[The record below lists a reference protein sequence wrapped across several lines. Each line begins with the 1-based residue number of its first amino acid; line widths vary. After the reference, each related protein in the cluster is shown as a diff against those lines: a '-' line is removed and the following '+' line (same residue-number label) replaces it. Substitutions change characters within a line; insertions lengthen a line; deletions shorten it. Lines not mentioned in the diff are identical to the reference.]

1 MRNRANGLLVLAIL
15 AVSVFCL
22 FAVWPS
28 APSRYLPGDFW
39 PEGRGISIGDYER
52 RTMRLG
58 LDLQGGAH
66 LVLQAEP
73 PADYAGDLEESLTV
87 AKEVIERRVDAFGVV
102 EPEIQIASGNRLDVQ
117 VPGMSLPDAERLIGR
132 TASLSYRVFNGD
144 GELVPAT
151 GVIDGVE
158 IAMSGQHLK
167 NNTFPE
173 RRGTTFAVNF
183 ETTGVGSELMRQITT
198 KALQHPAGS
207 AQNQLLVYLDT
218 ELISNASVRGVI
230 EDQGTITGLAS
241 FTEASELSRQ
251 LNAGALPVPLRT
263 IQANEVSA
271 SLGDDSVKASVNA
284 AEIGLLAVLAFMIL
298 YYRLPG
304 VLAALALIVYTLI
317 TLTVFK
323 LWPVTLTLSGIAAFI
338 LSVGMAVDANI
349 LIFERMKEELRRSRP
364 LATAI
369 ETGFRRAWPSIRDSN
384 IATFITCAILFW
396 FGDQFGASFVRGFA
410 ITLAIG
416 VAVSMF
422 SAIVVTRTFLRTLAG
437 SRISRSR
444 WLFNAEGLAS
454 RGDEDGE
461 GAPAGPVRST
471 FIAFA
476 QRRWVTLGLSLA
488 LFLAAVIT
496 LAAPPSLRAGIE
508 FTGGSTFTLQFEQEE
523 GAEEE
528 ETSSEAD
535 GAEGQV
541 IVVGPEGGDADGDE
555 AEAAET
561 ETETPPP
568 EAEPVRVVAPEELR
582 AALARLGHEGARVQ
596 AAGFNTYLVRTVEL
610 EGAPPLTAAAGP
622 VPPGEIDEILAAL
635 EEEFGPVERLDFA
648 TVSGTVSTEIARDA
662 TLAVAAAAAAILLY
676 VAFAF
681 RRQRGAWRYGM
692 CAVIALVHDSVVVL
706 GLFSLLA
713 KVAGT
718 EVDTAFIVAILTVI
732 GFSVHDTIVVFDRV
746 REVTSRDAF
755 VPFAEAVNVSLTE
768 TLVRSINTSFVT
780 VLTIIAMFLIGGVT
794 IQNFLLVLL
803 VGVIAGTYSSIFVAA
818 QVLVAWENGDIGR
831 FFGRFTSRGEE
842 SRATPAEGA

>member
-1 MRNRANGLLVLAIL
+1 MRSPVTVGVFLAIL
-15 AVSVFCL
+15 VGSVFCL
-22 FAVWPS
+22 LVVWPS

-39 PEGRGISIGDYER
+39 PEGNGFSIGNYER
-52 RTMRLG
+52 KTMRLG

-73 PADYAGDLEESLTV
+73 PAGYEGNLIESLEV

-117 VPGMSLPDAERLIGR
+117 VPGISLPDAERLIGR
-132 TASLSYRVFNGD
+132 TASLQYFVYDDESR
-144 GELVPAT
+144 LVPAT

-158 IAMSGQHLK
+158 IQMTGQHLK
-167 NNTFPE
+167 SNTYAQ
-173 RRGTTFAVNF
+173 RIGTTVSVNF
-183 ETTGVGSELMRQITT
+183 ETTGVGSELVRQITT
-198 KALQHPAGS
+198 RALQYQRGDP
-207 AQNQLLVYLDT
+207 QRRILIYLDDNQ
-218 ELISNASVRGVI
+218 ISDAEVQGVI
-230 EDQGTITGLAS
+230 EDQGSITGLRS
-241 FTEASELSRQ
+241 FTEANDLSRQ

-298 YYRLPG
+298 YYRFPG
-304 VLAALALIVYTLI
+304 LLAAGALIVYALI

-323 LWPVTLTLSGIAAFI
+323 MWPVTLTLSGIAAFI

-349 LIFERMKEELRRSRP
+349 LIFERMKEELRRGRP
-364 LATAI
+364 LGTAI

-422 SAIVVTRTFLRTLAG
+422 SAIVVTRTFLRMLVGT
-437 SRISRSR
+437 RIAHSR
-444 WLFNAEGLAS
+444 WLFNAGPVS
-454 RGDEDGE
+454 SGTDGDEGK
-461 GAPAGPVRST
+461 GQAAPSAPRST

-476 QRRWVTLGLSLA
+476 RRRWVTLGLSLVVFVA
-488 LFLAAVIT
+488 AAVT
-496 LAAPPSLRAGIE
+496 LLVPPALRAGIE
-508 FTGGSTFTLQFEQEE
+508 FTGGSTFTLAFGQEE
-523 GAEEE
+523 
-528 ETSSEAD
+528 
-535 GAEGQV
+535 V
-541 IVVGPEGGDADGDE
+541 
-555 AEAAET
+555 AEAAEGEEGT
-561 ETETPPP
+561 AA
-568 EAEPVRVVAPEELR
+568 AEPAVVVEAEELR
-582 AALARLGHEGARVQ
+582 EALSRLGHEEAKVQ
-596 AAGFNTYLVRTVEL
+596 RAGFNTFLVRTVEL
-610 EGAPPLTAAAGP
+610 EGAPPVSAAEGP
-622 VPPGEIDEILAAL
+622 VPPGEIDEIIKAL
-635 EEEFGPVERLDFA
+635 EEEFGPVQRLDFA

-662 TLAVAAAAAAILLY
+662 TLAVVAAALAILIY

-681 RRQRGAWRYGM
+681 RRQRSAWRYGL

-732 GFSVHDTIVVFDRV
+732 GFSVHDTIVVFDRI

-768 TLVRSINTSFVT
+768 TLVRSVNTSFVT

-818 QVLVAWENGDIGR
+818 QVLVAWEHNDIGR
-831 FFGRFTSRGEE
+831 FFRRITSRGEAQA
-842 SRATPAEGA
+842 ATSDG

>member
-1 MRNRANGLLVLAIL
+1 MRSPTTVGVFLAIL
-15 AVSVFCL
+15 VGSVFCL
-22 FAVWPS
+22 LVVWPS

-39 PEGRGISIGDYER
+39 PEGNGFSIGSYER
-52 RTMRLG
+52 KTMRLG

-73 PADYAGDLEESLTV
+73 PDGYEGDLSESLEV

-117 VPGMSLPDAERLIGR
+117 VPGISLPDAERLIGR
-132 TASLSYRVFNGD
+132 TASLQYFVYNDAGQ
-144 GELVPAT
+144 LVPAT

-158 IAMSGQHLK
+158 IQMTGQHLK
-167 NNTFPE
+167 SNTYAQ
-173 RRGTTFAVNF
+173 RIGTSVSVNF
-183 ETTGVGSELMRQITT
+183 ETTGVGSELVRQITT
-198 KALQHPAGS
+198 RALGYNVGDPQRRI
-207 AQNQLLVYLDT
+207 LIYLDN
-218 ELISNASVRGVI
+218 ELISDAVVQGVI
-230 EDQGTITGLAS
+230 EDQGSITGLGS
-241 FTEASELSRQ
+241 FTEANDLSRQ

-271 SLGDDSVKASVNA
+271 SLGEDSVKASVNA

-298 YYRLPG
+298 YYRFPG
-304 VLAALALIVYTLI
+304 VLAAFALIVYALI

-323 LWPVTLTLSGIAAFI
+323 MWPVTLTLSGIAAFI

-349 LIFERMKEELRRSRP
+349 LIFERMKEELRRGRP
-364 LATAI
+364 LGAAI
-369 ETGFRRAWPSIRDSN
+369 ETGFQRAWPSIRDSN

-422 SAIVVTRTFLRTLAG
+422 SAIVVTRTFLRMSVGT
-437 SRISRSR
+437 RIARSR
-444 WLFNAEGLAS
+444 WLFNAEPLSS
-454 RGDEDGE
+454 RTDDDEDE
-461 GAPAGPVRST
+461 AQAAQAAPSTPRST
-471 FIAFA
+471 FIAFSR
-476 QRRWVTLGLSLA
+476 RRWVTLGLSLVVFVA
-488 LFLAAVIT
+488 AAVT
-496 LAAPPSLRAGIE
+496 LLVPPSLRAGIE
-508 FTGGSTFTLQFEQEE
+508 FTGGSTFTLAFGQEE
-523 GAEEE
+523 V
-528 ETSSEAD
+528 
-535 GAEGQV
+535 AEGEE
-541 IVVGPEGGDADGDE
+541 PA
-555 AEAAET
+555 AAE
-561 ETETPPP
+561 PAVVV
-568 EAEPVRVVAPEELR
+568 EAEELR
-582 AALARLGHEGARVQ
+582 EALSRLGHEEAKVQ
-596 AAGFNTYLVRTVEL
+596 GAGFNTFLVRTVEL
-610 EGAPPLTAAAGP
+610 EGAPPVSAAEGP
-622 VPPGEIDEILAAL
+622 VPPGEIDDIIAAL
-635 EEEFGPVERLDFA
+635 EEEFGPVQRLDFA

-662 TLAVAAAAAAILLY
+662 TLAVVAAALAILIY

-681 RRQRGAWRYGM
+681 RRQRAAWRYGL
-692 CAVIALVHDSVVVL
+692 CAVIALVHDSVIVL

-780 VLTIIAMFLIGGVT
+780 VLTIIAMYLIGGVT

-818 QVLVAWENGDIGR
+818 QVLVAWEHHDIGR
-831 FFGRFTSRGEE
+831 FFRRITSRGEAQAAP
-842 SRATPAEGA
+842 SSG

>member
-1 MRNRANGLLVLAIL
+1 MRSPTTSLVFLAIL
-15 AVSVFCL
+15 AGALFCL
-22 FAVWPS
+22 YAVWPS

-39 PEGRGISIGDYER
+39 PEGRGVSIGDYER

-66 LVLQAEP
+66 LVLQAQP
-73 PADYAGDLEESLTV
+73 PANYEGNLAESLEV

-132 TASLSYRVFNGD
+132 TASLEYFVYNDAGQ
-144 GELVPAT
+144 LVPAT

-158 IAMSGQHLK
+158 IQMTGQHLK
-167 NNTFPE
+167 SNTYPE
-173 RRGTTFAVNF
+173 RRGTLFAVNF
-183 ETTGVGSELMRQITT
+183 ETTGVGSELVRQITT
-198 KALQHPAGS
+198 RALQY
-207 AQNQLLVYLDT
+207 NQADPQRRILIYLDD
-218 ELISNASVRGVI
+218 ELISDAVVQGVI
-230 EDQGTITGLAS
+230 EDQGSITGLGS
-241 FTEASELSRQ
+241 FTEATDLSKQ
-251 LNAGALPVPLRT
+251 LNAGALPVPLIT

-298 YYRLPG
+298 YYRFPG
-304 VLAALALIVYTLI
+304 LLAAFALIVYALI

-323 LWPVTLTLSGIAAFI
+323 MWPVTLTLSGIAAFI

-349 LIFERMKEELRRSRP
+349 LIFERMKEELRRGRP
-364 LATAI
+364 LGTAI

-422 SAIVVTRTFLRTLAG
+422 SAIVVTRTFLRLFVGT
-437 SRISRSR
+437 RIARSR
-444 WLFNAEGLAS
+444 WLFNAEGLSANTDAD
-454 RGDEDGE
+454 GDDG
-461 GAPAGPVRST
+461 GGDAAATPRPT

-476 QRRWVTLGLSLA
+476 QRRWITLGLSLA
-488 LFLAAVIT
+488 VFVAAAVT
-496 LAAPPSLRAGIE
+496 LLVPPSLKAGIE
-508 FTGGSTFTLQFEQEE
+508 FTGGSTFTLQFAQEE
-523 GAEEE
+523 PPD
-528 ETSSEAD
+528 AD
-535 GAEGQV
+535 GAET
-541 IVVGPEGGDADGDE
+541 PPDASAGGEAAADGTTDAT
-555 AEAAET
+555 AE
-561 ETETPPP
+561 PPA
-568 EAEPVRVVAPEELR
+568 AEPVRVVEAEELR
-582 AALARLGHEGARVQ
+582 DALAQLGHEEARVQ
-596 AAGFNTYLVRTVEL
+596 GAGFNTFLVRTIEL
-610 EGAPPLTAAAGP
+610 EGAPPLTAAQGP
-622 VPPGEIDEILAAL
+622 APPGEIDEIIAGL
-635 EEEFGPVERLDFA
+635 EEEFGEVQRLDFA

-662 TLAVAAAAAAILLY
+662 TLAVAAAAGAILIY

-681 RRQRGAWRYGM
+681 RRQRAAWRYGL
-692 CAVIALVHDSVVVL
+692 CAVIALVHDSVIVL

-755 VPFAEAVNVSLTE
+755 VPFAEAINVSLTE
-768 TLVRSINTSFVT
+768 TLVRSLNTSFVT

-818 QVLVAWENGDIGR
+818 QVLVAWDNHDVGR
-831 FFGRFTSRGEE
+831 FFRRFTSRGGGEGE
-842 SRATPAEGA
+842 PQEAAATGG

>member
-1 MRNRANGLLVLAIL
+1 MRNPSTSLVFVAIL

-22 FAVWPS
+22 FVVWPS

-39 PEGRGISIGDYER
+39 PEGRGFSVGDYER

-73 PADYAGDLEESLTV
+73 PPGYEGDLTESLEI

-102 EPEIQIASGNRLDVQ
+102 EPQIQIASGNRLDVQ

-132 TASLSYRVFNGD
+132 TASLTYFVFND
-144 GELVPAT
+144 AGELVPAT
-151 GVIDGVE
+151 GIVDGVE
-158 IAMSGQHLK
+158 IAMTGQHLK
-167 NNTFPE
+167 SNTFAE
-173 RRGTTFAVNF
+173 RRGTTFSVNF
-183 ETTGVGSELMRQITT
+183 ETTGVGNELMRQITT
-198 KALQHPAGS
+198 RALQFPQGDP
-207 AQNQLLVYLDT
+207 QRQLLVYLDT
-218 ELISNASVRGVI
+218 EQISNATVQGVI
-230 EDQGTITGLAS
+230 EDVGSITGLRS
-241 FTEASELSRQ
+241 FTEASDLSRQ

-304 VLAALALIVYTLI
+304 VLAAFALIVYALI

-323 LWPVTLTLSGIAAFI
+323 MWPVTLTLSGIAAFI

-349 LIFERMKEELRRSRP
+349 LIFERMKEELRRGRP

-384 IATFITCAILFW
+384 VATFITCAILFW

-422 SAIVVTRTFLRTLAG
+422 SAIVVTRTFLRMFVGTRFA
-437 SRISRSR
+437 RSR
-444 WLFNAEGLAS
+444 WLFNAEGLAA
-454 RGDEDGE
+454 GGEDEDEGE
-461 GAPAGPVRST
+461 AAPAAPRST

-476 QRRWVTLGLSLA
+476 QRRWIPLGLSLIVFIA
-488 LFLAAVIT
+488 AAVT
-496 LAAPPSLRAGIE
+496 LAIPPPLKAGIE
-508 FTGGSTFTLQFEQEE
+508 FTGGSTFTLQFGQETPPVEGEQE
-523 GAEEE
+523 
-528 ETSSEAD
+528 S
-535 GAEGQV
+535 AEG
-541 IVVGPEGGDADGDE
+541 EEE
-555 AEAAET
+555 AEA
-561 ETETPPP
+561 
-568 EAEPVRVVAPEELR
+568 AEPVRVVEAEELR
-582 AALARLGHEGARVQ
+582 EALGRLGHEEAKVQ
-596 AAGFNTYLVRTVEL
+596 GAGFNTYLVRTVEL
-610 EGAPPLTAAAGP
+610 EGAPPVTAAEGP
-622 VPPGEIDEILAAL
+622 VPPGEIDEVLAAL
-635 EEEFGPVERLDFA
+635 EEEFGPVQRLDFA

-662 TLAVAAAAAAILLY
+662 TLAVVAAAVAILIY

-681 RRQRGAWRYGM
+681 RRQRSAWRYGL
-692 CAVIALVHDSVVVL
+692 CAVIALVHDSVIVL

-768 TLVRSINTSFVT
+768 SLVRSINTSFVT
-780 VLTIIAMFLIGGVT
+780 VLTIVAMFLIGGVT

-818 QVLVAWENGDIGR
+818 QILVAWEHHDIGR
-831 FFGRFTSRGEE
+831 FFRRFTSRGEGE
-842 SRATPAEGA
+842 PQEAAATGG

>member
-1 MRNRANGLLVLAIL
+1 MRNPSTSLVFVAIL

-22 FAVWPS
+22 FVVWPS

-39 PEGRGISIGDYER
+39 PEGRGFSVGDYER

-73 PADYAGDLEESLTV
+73 PPGYEGDLTESLEI

-102 EPEIQIASGNRLDVQ
+102 EPQIQIASGNRLDVQ
-117 VPGMSLPDAERLIGR
+117 VPGISLPDAERLIGR
-132 TASLSYRVFNGD
+132 TASLTYFVFND
-144 GELVPAT
+144 AGELVPAT
-151 GVIDGVE
+151 GIVDGVE
-158 IAMSGQHLK
+158 IQMTGQHLK
-167 NNTFPE
+167 SNTFAE
-173 RRGTTFAVNF
+173 RRGTTFSVNF
-183 ETTGVGSELMRQITT
+183 ETTGVGNELMRQITT
-198 KALQHPAGS
+198 RALQFPQGDP
-207 AQNQLLVYLDT
+207 QRQLLVYLDT
-218 ELISNASVRGVI
+218 EQISNATVQGVI
-230 EDQGTITGLAS
+230 EDVGSITGLRS
-241 FTEASELSRQ
+241 FTEASDLSRQ

-304 VLAALALIVYTLI
+304 VLAAFALIVYALI

-323 LWPVTLTLSGIAAFI
+323 MWPVTLTLSGIAAFI

-349 LIFERMKEELRRSRP
+349 LIFERMKEELRRGRP

-384 IATFITCAILFW
+384 VATFITCAILFW

-422 SAIVVTRTFLRTLAG
+422 SAIVVTRTFLRMFVGTRFA
-437 SRISRSR
+437 RSR
-444 WLFNAEGLAS
+444 WLFNAEGLAA
-454 RGDEDGE
+454 GGEDEDEGE
-461 GAPAGPVRST
+461 AAPAAPRST

-476 QRRWVTLGLSLA
+476 QRRWIPLGLSLIVFIA
-488 LFLAAVIT
+488 AAVT
-496 LAAPPSLRAGIE
+496 LAIPPPLKAGIE
-508 FTGGSTFTLQFEQEE
+508 FTGGSTFTLQFGQETPPVEGEQESAE
-523 GAEEE
+523 GAEE
-528 ETSSEAD
+528 
-535 GAEGQV
+535 
-541 IVVGPEGGDADGDE
+541 
-555 AEAAET
+555 AEA
-561 ETETPPP
+561 
-568 EAEPVRVVAPEELR
+568 AEPVRVVEAEELR
-582 AALARLGHEGARVQ
+582 EALGRLGHEEAKVQ
-596 AAGFNTYLVRTVEL
+596 GAGFNTYLVRTVEL
-610 EGAPPLTAAAGP
+610 EGAPPVTAAEGP
-622 VPPGEIDEILAAL
+622 VPPGEIDEVIAAL
-635 EEEFGPVERLDFA
+635 EEEFGPVQRLDFA

-662 TLAVAAAAAAILLY
+662 TLAVVAAAGAILIY

-681 RRQRGAWRYGM
+681 RRQRSAWRYGL
-692 CAVIALVHDSVVVL
+692 CAVIALVHDSVIVL

-768 TLVRSINTSFVT
+768 SLVRSINTSFVT
-780 VLTIIAMFLIGGVT
+780 VLTIVAMFLIGGTT

-818 QVLVAWENGDIGR
+818 QILVAWEHHDIGR
-831 FFGRFTSRGEE
+831 FFRRFTSRGEGE
-842 SRATPAEGA
+842 PQEAAATGG

>member
-1 MRNRANGLLVLAIL
+1 MRSPTTTLVFLGIL

-28 APSRYLPGDFW
+28 APTRYLPGDFW

-52 RTMRLG
+52 KTMRLG

-73 PADYAGDLEESLTV
+73 TAEDEGDLTAKLEV

-132 TASLSYRVFNGD
+132 TATLSYRIFND
-144 GELVPAT
+144 AGELVAAS
-151 GVIDGVE
+151 GIVDGVE
-158 IAMSGQHLK
+158 IAMTGEHLES
-167 NNTFPE
+167 NTYPE

-183 ETTGVGSELMRQITT
+183 ETTGVGNELMRQITT
-198 KALQHPAGS
+198 RALQHPIGDPRRR
-207 AQNQLLVYLDT
+207 LLVYLDT
-218 ELISNASVRGVI
+218 ELISDAVVQGVI
-230 EDQGTITGLAS
+230 EDQGTITGLDS
-241 FTEASELSRQ
+241 FTEANDLSRQ

-304 VLAALALIVYTLI
+304 VLAAFALIVYALI

-323 LWPVTLTLSGIAAFI
+323 MWPVTLTLSGIAAFI

-349 LIFERMKEELRRSRP
+349 LIFERMKEELRRGRP

-384 IATFITCAILFW
+384 VATFITCAILFW

-422 SAIVVTRTFLRTLAG
+422 SAIVVTRTFLRLFVGT
-437 SRISRSR
+437 RIARSR
-444 WLFNAEGLAS
+444 WLFNAEPLSSQPEA
-454 RGDEDGE
+454 DDGE
-461 GAPAGPVRST
+461 EGVTQAPTAAPRPT

-476 QRRWVTLGLSLA
+476 QRRWVTLGLSLIVFIA
-488 LFLAAVIT
+488 AAVT
-496 LAAPPSLRAGIE
+496 LLVPPPLKAGIE
-508 FTGGSTFTLQFEQEE
+508 FTGGSTFTLQFAQEQP
-523 GAEEE
+523 A
-528 ETSSEAD
+528 
-535 GAEGQV
+535 
-541 IVVGPEGGDADGDE
+541 

-561 ETETPPP
+561 DGEGASAGEEAEPPAP
-568 EAEPVRVVAPEELR
+568 EPVRVVEPEELR
-582 AALARLGHEGARVQ
+582 DALARLGHEEARVQ
-596 AAGFNTYLVRTVEL
+596 GAGFNTYLVRTIEL
-610 EGAPPLTAAAGP
+610 QGAPPLEAGEGP
-622 VPPGEIDEILAAL
+622 VPPGEIDDILAAL
-635 EEEFGPVERLDFA
+635 EEEFGPVQRLDFA

-662 TLAVAAAAAAILLY
+662 TLAVVAAAVAILIY

-681 RRQRGAWRYGM
+681 RRQRAAWRYGL
-692 CAVIALVHDSVVVL
+692 CAVIALVHDSVIVL

-746 REVTSRDAF
+746 REVTSRDTL
-755 VPFAEAVNVSLTE
+755 VPFSEAVNVSLTE

-818 QVLVAWENGDIGR
+818 QVLVAWDNHDIGR
-831 FFGRFTSRGEE
+831 FFRRLTSRGAGEPQE
-842 SRATPAEGA
+842 AAATGG

>member
-1 MRNRANGLLVLAIL
+1 MRSSSTALTFLAIL
-15 AVSVFCL
+15 VGSVFCL
-22 FAVWPS
+22 IAVWPS

-39 PEGRGISIGDYER
+39 PSGRGISIGSYER
-52 RTMRLG
+52 ETMRLG

-73 PADYAGDLEESLTV
+73 PPGYEGDLTESLEV
-87 AKEVIERRVDAFGVV
+87 AREVIGRRVDAFGVV

-117 VPGMSLPDAERLIGR
+117 VPGISLPDAERLIGR
-132 TASLSYRVFNGD
+132 TASLQYFVINDEGQ
-144 GELVPAT
+144 LVPAT
-151 GVIDGVE
+151 GIVDGVE
-158 IAMSGQHLK
+158 IQMTGQHLK
-167 NNTFPE
+167 SNTYAQ
-173 RRGTTFAVNF
+173 RQGTSFTVNF
-183 ETTGVGSELMRQITT
+183 ETTGVGSELVRQITT
-198 KALQHPAGS
+198 RALQYQQGDR
-207 AQNQLLVYLDT
+207 QRRILIYLDD
-218 ELISNASVRGVI
+218 ELISDAVVQGVI
-230 EDQGTITGLAS
+230 EDQGSITGLGS
-241 FTEASELSRQ
+241 FTEANDLSRQ

-304 VLAALALIVYTLI
+304 VLAAFALIVYALI

-323 LWPVTLTLSGIAAFI
+323 MWPVTLTLSGIAAFI

-349 LIFERMKEELRRSRP
+349 LIFERMKEELRRGRP

-422 SAIVVTRTFLRTLAG
+422 SAIVVTRTFLRMVVGTRFA
-437 SRISRSR
+437 RSR
-444 WLFNAEGLAS
+444 WLFNAEGPTA
-454 RGDEDGE
+454 RGEDGE
-461 GAPAGPVRST
+461 DEGTALAAPRST
-471 FIAFA
+471 YIAFA
-476 QRRWVTLGLSLA
+476 RRRWITLGLSLVV
-488 LFLAAVIT
+488 FAAAAIT
-496 LAAPPSLRAGIE
+496 LLVPPSLKAGIE
-508 FTGGSTFTLQFEQEE
+508 FTGGSTFTLQFGQEETPAGGAGEQAEE
-523 GAEEE
+523 GAGG
-528 ETSSEAD
+528 
-535 GAEGQV
+535 GAET
-541 IVVGPEGGDADGDE
+541 PEPA
-555 AEAAET
+555 
-561 ETETPPP
+561 
-568 EAEPVRVVAPEELR
+568 RVVEAKELR
-582 AALARLGHEGARVQ
+582 EALSRLGHEEAKVQ
-596 AAGFNTYLVRTVEL
+596 GAGFNTFLVRTVEL
-610 EGAPPLTAAAGP
+610 EGAPPITAAEGP
-622 VPPGEIDEILAAL
+622 VPPGEIDEILTGL
-635 EEEFGPVERLDFA
+635 EEEFGPVQRLDFA

-662 TLAVAAAAAAILLY
+662 TLAVAVAAAAILIY

-681 RRQRGAWRYGM
+681 RRQRSAWRYGL

-768 TLVRSINTSFVT
+768 TLVRSVNTSFVT

-794 IQNFLLVLL
+794 IQNFLLVLI

-818 QVLVAWENGDIGR
+818 QVLVAWEHHDIGR
-831 FFGRFTSRGEE
+831 FFRRITSRGEAQA
-842 SRATPAEGA
+842 ATSTG

>member
-1 MRNRANGLLVLAIL
+1 MRNPTTTFVFLAIL

-28 APSRYLPGDFW
+28 APTRYLPGDFW

-73 PADYAGDLEESLTV
+73 PADFDGDLTESLEV

-132 TASLSYRVFNGD
+132 TATLSYRIFND
-144 GELVPAT
+144 ESQLVAAS
-151 GVIDGVE
+151 GLIDGVE
-158 IAMSGQHLK
+158 IAMTGQHLK
-167 NNTFPE
+167 SNTYPE

-183 ETTGVGSELMRQITT
+183 ETTGVGNELMRQITT
-198 KALQHPAGS
+198 RALQHPIGDPRRR
-207 AQNQLLVYLDT
+207 LLVYLDN
-218 ELISNASVRGVI
+218 ELISDAVVQGVI
-230 EDQGTITGLAS
+230 EDQGTITGLDS
-241 FTEASELSRQ
+241 FTEANDLSRQ

-304 VLAALALIVYTLI
+304 VLAAFALIVYALI

-349 LIFERMKEELRRSRP
+349 LIFERMKEELRRGRP

-422 SAIVVTRTFLRTLAG
+422 SAIVVTRTFLRLFVGT
-437 SRISRSR
+437 RIARSR
-444 WLFNAEGLAS
+444 WLFNAEPLSAPS
-454 RGDEDGE
+454 EAADGE
-461 GAPAGPVRST
+461 DEAAPATPRPT

-476 QRRWVTLGLSLA
+476 QRRWVTLGLSLVVFVA
-488 LFLAAVIT
+488 AAVT
-496 LAAPPSLRAGIE
+496 LLVPPSLNAGIE
-508 FTGGSTFTLQFEQEE
+508 FTGGSTFTLQFAQEE
-523 GAEEE
+523 PAVEVAETDGEE
-528 ETSSEAD
+528 PAGE
-535 GAEGQV
+535 
-541 IVVGPEGGDADGDE
+541 E
-555 AEAAET
+555 AEPAV
-561 ETETPPP
+561 P
-568 EAEPVRVVAPEELR
+568 EPVRVVQPEELR
-582 AALARLGHEGARVQ
+582 EALARLGHEEARVQ
-596 AAGFNTYLVRTVEL
+596 GAGFNTYLVRTVEL
-610 EGAPPLTAAAGP
+610 EGAPPLEAGEGP
-622 VPPGEIDEILAAL
+622 VPPGEIDDILAAL
-635 EEEFGPVERLDFA
+635 EEEFGTVRRLDFA

-662 TLAVAAAAAAILLY
+662 TLAVVAAAAAILIY

-681 RRQRGAWRYGM
+681 RRQRAAWRYGL
-692 CAVIALVHDSVVVL
+692 CAVIALVHDSVIVL

-718 EVDTAFIVAILTVI
+718 EVDAAFIVAILTVI

-746 REVTSRDAF
+746 REVTSRDTL

-818 QVLVAWENGDIGR
+818 QVLVAWEHHDVGR
-831 FFGRFTSRGEE
+831 FFRRVTSRSEGEPQE
-842 SRATPAEGA
+842 AAATGG

>member
-1 MRNRANGLLVLAIL
+1 MRSRTNNILLLAIL
-15 AVSVFCL
+15 AGSVFCL
-22 FAVWPS
+22 FVVWPS

-39 PEGRGISIGDYER
+39 PEGRGFSIGDYER

-73 PADYAGDLEESLTV
+73 PADYEGDLTESLEV

-132 TASLSYRVFNGD
+132 TASLSYRVYNEN

-158 IAMSGQHLK
+158 IAMTGQHLK

-183 ETTGVGSELMRQITT
+183 ETTGVGNELMRQITT
-198 KALQHPAGS
+198 KALQHPAGDP
-207 AQNQLLVYLDT
+207 QNFLLVYLDT
-218 ELISNASVRGVI
+218 DVISEASVRGVI
-230 EDQGTITGLAS
+230 EDQGTITGLDS
-241 FTEASELSRQ
+241 FTEASDLSRQ

-349 LIFERMKEELRRSRP
+349 LIFERMKEELRRGRP

-437 SRISRSR
+437 ARLSRSR
-444 WLFNAEGLAS
+444 WLFNAEEIAS
-454 RGDEDGE
+454 REGEEEE
-461 GAPAGPVRST
+461 GAPAAPARPT

-476 QRRWVTLGLSLA
+476 QRRWAPLGLSLVV
-488 LFLAAVIT
+488 FIAAAIT
-496 LAAPPSLRAGIE
+496 LATPPSLRAGIE

-523 GAEEE
+523 EPAAE
-528 ETSSEAD
+528 SPAEAD
-535 GAEGQV
+535 SAETDV
-541 IVVGPEGGDADGDE
+541 ETEGSASDAAADGEAAAPE
-555 AEAAET
+555 AEAE
-561 ETETPPP
+561 P
-568 EAEPVRVVAPEELR
+568 EPVRVVQSDELR
-582 AALARLGHEGARVQ
+582 EALNALGHEGARVQ
-596 AAGFNTYLVRTVEL
+596 EAGFNTFLVRTVEL

-622 VPPGEIDEILAAL
+622 VPPGEIDAILAAL
-635 EEEFGPVERLDFA
+635 EEEFGPVQRLDFA

-662 TLAVAAAAAAILLY
+662 TLAVAAAAVAILIY

-681 RRQRGAWRYGM
+681 RRQRGAWRYGL

-768 TLVRSINTSFVT
+768 TLVRSLNTSFVT

-818 QVLVAWENGDIGR
+818 QVLVAWENRDIGR
-831 FFGRFTSRGEE
+831 FFGRLTSRGE
-842 SRATPAEGA
+842 SSATPAEGA

>member
-1 MRNRANGLLVLAIL
+1 MRSPANVGIFLAIL
-15 AVSVFCL
+15 AGTLFCL
-22 FAVWPS
+22 YAVWPS

-39 PEGRGISIGDYER
+39 PEGRGISIADYER
-52 RTMRLG
+52 KTMRLG

-73 PADYAGDLEESLTV
+73 PADYEGNLTESLEV

-132 TASLSYRVFNGD
+132 TASLEYRIIND
-144 GELVPAT
+144 NGELVPAT
-151 GVIDGVE
+151 GIIDGVE
-158 IAMSGQHLK
+158 ITMTGQYLK
-167 NNTFPE
+167 SNTFPE
-173 RRGTTFAVNF
+173 RRATLVAVNF
-183 ETTGVGSELMRQITT
+183 ETTGDGAELMRQITT
-198 KALQHPAGS
+198 RALTYPQGAP
-207 AQNQLLVYLDT
+207 QRRLLVYLDN
-218 ELISNASVRGVI
+218 ELISDAVVQGVI
-230 EDQGTITGLAS
+230 EEQGTITGLGS
-241 FTEASELSRQ
+241 FTEATDLSKQ

-304 VLAALALIVYTLI
+304 VLAAFALIVYALI

-349 LIFERMKEELRRSRP
+349 LIFERMKEELRRGRP
-364 LATAI
+364 LANAI

-422 SAIVVTRTFLRTLAG
+422 SAIVVTRTFLRLLVGTRVA
-437 SRISRSR
+437 RSR
-444 WLFNAEGLAS
+444 WLFNAEPPPPRSSA
-454 RGDEDGE
+454 DENAE
-461 GAPAGPVRST
+461 AAPSTPGAT

-476 QRRWVTLGLSLA
+476 QRRWITLGLSLVV
-488 LFLAAVIT
+488 FLAAAIT
-496 LAAPPSLRAGIE
+496 LAVPPSLKAGIE
-508 FTGGSTFTLQFEQEE
+508 FTGGSTFTVQFV
-523 GAEEE
+523 AEEPAV
-528 ETSSEAD
+528 EAVED
-535 GAEGQV
+535 GAEA
-541 IVVGPEGGDADGDE
+541 GGE
-555 AEAAET
+555 EAAAT
-561 ETETPPP
+561 DATAPPP
-568 EAEPVRVVAPEELR
+568 DPEPVRVVEPEELR
-582 AALARLGHEGARVQ
+582 EALSQLGHPEARVQ
-596 AAGFNTYLVRTVEL
+596 GAGFNTFLVRTIEL
-610 EGAPPLTAAAGP
+610 EGAPPLEAGVGP
-622 VPPGEIDEILAAL
+622 VPPGEIDGILAGL
-635 EEEFGPVERLDFA
+635 EEEFGPVQRLDFA

-662 TLAVAAAAAAILLY
+662 TLAVVAAAVAILIY

-681 RRQRGAWRYGM
+681 RRQRAAWRYGL
-692 CAVIALVHDSVVVL
+692 CAVIALVHDSVIVL

-713 KVAGT
+713 KVADI
-718 EVDTAFIVAILTVI
+718 EVDAAFIVAILTVI

-746 REVTSRDAF
+746 REVTSRDAY

-768 TLVRSINTSFVT
+768 TLVRSVNTSFVT

-818 QVLVAWENGDIGR
+818 QVLVAWDNHDIGR
-831 FFGRFTSRGEE
+831 FFRRAVSRDGGEGE
-842 SRATPAEGA
+842 PQEAAATGG

>member
-1 MRNRANGLLVLAIL
+1 MRSPTTGLTFLAIL
-15 AVSVFCL
+15 IGSIFCL
-22 FAVWPS
+22 IAVWPS
-28 APSRYLPGDFW
+28 APTRYLPGDFW
-39 PEGRGISIGDYER
+39 PEGRGISIGGFER
-52 RTMRLG
+52 PTMRLG

-73 PADYAGDLEESLTV
+73 PPDYEGDLTESLEV

-117 VPGMSLPDAERLIGR
+117 VPGMSLPEAERLIGR
-132 TASLSYRVFNGD
+132 TASLAYFVFDDD
-144 GELVPAT
+144 GQLVPAT
-151 GVIDGVE
+151 GIIDGVE
-158 IAMSGQHLK
+158 IAMTGQHLK
-167 NNTFPE
+167 SNTFPE
-173 RRGTTFAVNF
+173 RQGTTFAVVF

-198 KALQHPAGS
+198 RAYGQPPGS

-218 ELISNASVRGVI
+218 ELISQASVRGVI
-230 EDQGTITGLAS
+230 EDEGVITGLDS
-241 FTEASELSRQ
+241 FTEASDLSRQ
-251 LNAGALPVPLRT
+251 LNAGALPVPLRA

-304 VLAALALIVYTLI
+304 VLAAFALIVYALI

-349 LIFERMKEELRRSRP
+349 LIFERMKEELRRGRP

-384 IATFITCAILFW
+384 VATFITCAILFW

-422 SAIVVTRTFLRTLAG
+422 SAIVVTRTFLRMFVGTRMG
-437 SRISRSR
+437 RSR
-444 WLFNAEGLAS
+444 WLFNAEGLPSDA
-454 RGDEDGE
+454 EDGE
-461 GAPAGPVRST
+461 EEGAATATPRST

-476 QRRWVTLGLSLA
+476 QRRWLTLGLSLVV
-488 LFLAAVIT
+488 FIAAVVT
-496 LAAPPSLRAGIE
+496 LAIPPPLKAGIE
-508 FTGGSTFTLQFEQEE
+508 FTGGSTFTLQFGQEQAAAPPEATGGEE
-523 GAEEE
+523 
-528 ETSSEAD
+528 
-535 GAEGQV
+535 
-541 IVVGPEGGDADGDE
+541 DAAAGE
-555 AEAAET
+555 AEA
-561 ETETPPP
+561 PPP
-568 EAEPVRVVAPEELR
+568 APVRVVEPDELR
-582 AALARLGHEGARVQ
+582 DALSRLGHEEARVQ

-635 EEEFGPVERLDFA
+635 DEEFGPVQRLDFA

-662 TLAVAAAAAAILLY
+662 TLAVVAAAVAILIY

-681 RRQRGAWRYGM
+681 RRQRAAWRYGL
-692 CAVIALVHDSVVVL
+692 CAVIALVHDSVIVL

-718 EVDTAFIVAILTVI
+718 EVDAAFIVAILTVI

-746 REVTSRDAF
+746 REVTSRDAL

-803 VGVIAGTYSSIFVAA
+803 VGVIAGMYSSIFVAA
-818 QVLVAWENGDIGR
+818 QILVAWENHDIGR
-831 FFGRFTSRGEE
+831 FFGRLTSRGGSEPQE
-842 SRATPAEGA
+842 AAATGG

>member
-1 MRNRANGLLVLAIL
+1 MRSPTTSLTFLAIL
-15 AVSVFCL
+15 IGSIFCL
-22 FAVWPS
+22 IAVWPS

-73 PADYAGDLEESLTV
+73 PADYEGDLTESLEV

-132 TASLSYRVFNGD
+132 TASLAYFVLDESGQR
-144 GELVPAT
+144 VPAT

-158 IAMSGQHLK
+158 IQMTGQHLK
-167 NNTFPE
+167 SNTFPE
-173 RRGTTFAVNF
+173 RRGTTFAVVF
-183 ETTGVGSELMRQITT
+183 ETTGDGTDLVRQITT
-198 KALQHPAGS
+198 RALQHGQGDPRRRI
-207 AQNQLLVYLDT
+207 LIFLDD
-218 ELISNASVRGVI
+218 ELISDAVVQGII
-230 EDQGTITGLAS
+230 EEQGTITGLDS
-241 FTEASELSRQ
+241 FTEASDLSKQ

-304 VLAALALIVYTLI
+304 VLAAFALIVYALI

-349 LIFERMKEELRRSRP
+349 LIFERMKEELRRGRP
-364 LATAI
+364 LANAI

-422 SAIVVTRTFLRTLAG
+422 SAIVVTRTFLRMFVGTRFA
-437 SRISRSR
+437 RSR
-444 WLFNAEGLAS
+444 WLFNAEALSS
-454 RGDEDGE
+454 REEDGE
-461 GAPAGPVRST
+461 DEGTPAAAPRST

-476 QRRWVTLGLSLA
+476 RRRWITLGLSLIV
-488 LFLAAVIT
+488 FAAAAIT
-496 LAAPPSLRAGIE
+496 LLVPPSLNAGIE
-508 FTGGSTFTLQFEQEE
+508 FTGGSTFTLQFGQEEAPAGGEQEAATE
-523 GAEEE
+523 AEE
-528 ETSSEAD
+528 A
-535 GAEGQV
+535 
-541 IVVGPEGGDADGDE
+541 P
-555 AEAAET
+555 
-561 ETETPPP
+561 ETP
-568 EAEPVRVVAPEELR
+568 EPVRVVEAEELR
-582 AALARLGHEGARVQ
+582 DALSRLGHEEARVQ
-596 AAGFNTYLVRTVEL
+596 GAGFNTFLVRTVEL
-610 EGAPPLTAAAGP
+610 EGAPAITASQGP
-622 VPPGEIDEILAAL
+622 VPPGEIDEIIAGL
-635 EEEFGPVERLDFA
+635 EEEFGPVQRLDFA

-662 TLAVAAAAAAILLY
+662 TLAVVVAAAAILLY

-681 RRQRGAWRYGM
+681 RRQRGAWRYGL

-803 VGVIAGTYSSIFVAA
+803 VGVIFGTYSSIFVAA
-818 QVLVAWENGDIGR
+818 QVLVAWEHHDIGR
-831 FFGRFTSRGEE
+831 FFRRITSRDEGEPQE
-842 SRATPAEGA
+842 AAATGG

>member
-1 MRNRANGLLVLAIL
+1 MRSPTTTFVFLAIL

-28 APSRYLPGDFW
+28 APTRYLPGDFW

-73 PADYAGDLEESLTV
+73 PADFDGDLTESLEV

-132 TASLSYRVFNGD
+132 TATLSYRIFND
-144 GELVPAT
+144 ESQLVAAS
-151 GVIDGVE
+151 GIIDGVE
-158 IAMSGQHLK
+158 IAMTGQHLK
-167 NNTFPE
+167 SNTYPE

-183 ETTGVGSELMRQITT
+183 ETTGVGNELMRQITT
-198 KALQHPAGS
+198 RALQHPIGDPRRR
-207 AQNQLLVYLDT
+207 LLVYLDN
-218 ELISNASVRGVI
+218 ELISDAVVQGVI
-230 EDQGTITGLAS
+230 EDQGTITGLDS
-241 FTEASELSRQ
+241 FTEANDLSRQ

-304 VLAALALIVYTLI
+304 VLAAFALIVYALI

-323 LWPVTLTLSGIAAFI
+323 MWPVTLTLSGIAAFI

-349 LIFERMKEELRRSRP
+349 LIFERMKEELRRGRP

-422 SAIVVTRTFLRTLAG
+422 SAIVVTRTFLRLFVGT
-437 SRISRSR
+437 RIARSR
-444 WLFNAEGLAS
+444 WLFNAEPLSS
-454 RGDEDGE
+454 RPDGEGEGDEDTT
-461 GAPAGPVRST
+461 APAATPRST

-476 QRRWVTLGLSLA
+476 QRRWITLGLSLVVFVA
-488 LFLAAVIT
+488 AAVT
-496 LAAPPSLRAGIE
+496 LLVPPSLNAGIE
-508 FTGGSTFTLQFEQEE
+508 FTGGSTFTLQFAQEE
-523 GAEEE
+523 PAAV
-528 ETSSEAD
+528 AD
-535 GAEGQV
+535 GEGAAEG
-541 IVVGPEGGDADGDE
+541 EE
-555 AEAAET
+555 AE
-561 ETETPPP
+561 PPAP
-568 EAEPVRVVAPEELR
+568 EPVRVVQPEELR
-582 AALARLGHEGARVQ
+582 EALARLGHEEARVQ
-596 AAGFNTYLVRTVEL
+596 GAGFNTYLVRTVEL
-610 EGAPPLTAAAGP
+610 EGAPPLEAGEGP
-622 VPPGEIDEILAAL
+622 VPPGEIDDILAAL
-635 EEEFGPVERLDFA
+635 EEEFGTVRRLDFA

-662 TLAVAAAAAAILLY
+662 TLAVVAAAVAILIY

-681 RRQRGAWRYGM
+681 RRQRAAWRYGL
-692 CAVIALVHDSVVVL
+692 CAVIALVHDSVIVL

-718 EVDTAFIVAILTVI
+718 EVDAAFIVAILTVI

-746 REVTSRDAF
+746 REVTSRDAL

-818 QVLVAWENGDIGR
+818 QVLVAWEQHDIGR
-831 FFGRFTSRGEE
+831 FFRRMTSRGEGE
-842 SRATPAEGA
+842 PQEAAATGG

>member
-1 MRNRANGLLVLAIL
+1 MRSPTTTLVFLAIL

-28 APSRYLPGDFW
+28 APTRYLPGDFW

-52 RTMRLG
+52 KTMRLG

-73 PADYAGDLEESLTV
+73 PADFEGDLTESLEV

-132 TASLSYRVFNGD
+132 TATLSYRIFND
-144 GELVPAT
+144 AGELVAAS
-151 GVIDGVE
+151 GIVDEVE
-158 IAMSGQHLK
+158 IAMTGQHLK
-167 NNTFPE
+167 SNTYPE
-173 RRGTTFAVNF
+173 RRGTTYAVNF
-183 ETTGVGSELMRQITT
+183 ETTGVGNELMRQITT
-198 KALQHPAGS
+198 RALQHPIGDPRRR
-207 AQNQLLVYLDT
+207 LLVYLDN
-218 ELISNASVRGVI
+218 ELISDAVVQGVI
-230 EDQGTITGLAS
+230 EDQGTITGLDS
-241 FTEASELSRQ
+241 FTQANDLSRQ

-304 VLAALALIVYTLI
+304 VLAAFALIVYALI

-323 LWPVTLTLSGIAAFI
+323 MWPVTLTLSGIAAFI

-349 LIFERMKEELRRSRP
+349 LIFERMKEELRRGRP

-384 IATFITCAILFW
+384 VATFITCAILFW

-422 SAIVVTRTFLRTLAG
+422 SAIVVTRTFLRLFVGT
-437 SRISRSR
+437 RIARSR
-444 WLFNAEGLAS
+444 WLFNAEPLS
-454 RGDEDGE
+454 SQ
-461 GAPAGPVRST
+461 PAGDDDEEGVTRAPTAAPRPT

-476 QRRWVTLGLSLA
+476 QRRWVTLGLSLIVFVA
-488 LFLAAVIT
+488 AAVT
-496 LAAPPSLRAGIE
+496 LLVPPPLKAGIE
-508 FTGGSTFTLQFEQEE
+508 FTGGSTFTLQFAQEE
-523 GAEEE
+523 PAAAVAE
-528 ETSSEAD
+528 TD
-535 GAEGQV
+535 GEGEPA
-541 IVVGPEGGDADGDE
+541 GEE
-555 AEAAET
+555 AE
-561 ETETPPP
+561 PPAP
-568 EAEPVRVVAPEELR
+568 EPVRVVEPEELR
-582 AALARLGHEGARVQ
+582 EALARLGHEEARVQ
-596 AAGFNTYLVRTVEL
+596 GAGFNTYLVRTIEL
-610 EGAPPLTAAAGP
+610 QGAPPLEAGEGP
-622 VPPGEIDEILAAL
+622 VPPGEIDDILVAL
-635 EEEFGPVERLDFA
+635 EEEFGPVQRLDFA

-662 TLAVAAAAAAILLY
+662 TLAVVAAAVAILIY

-681 RRQRGAWRYGM
+681 RRQRAAWRYGL
-692 CAVIALVHDSVVVL
+692 CAVIALVHDSVIVL

-746 REVTSRDAF
+746 REVTSRDTL
-755 VPFAEAVNVSLTE
+755 VPFSEAVNVSLTE

-818 QVLVAWENGDIGR
+818 QVLVAWDNHDIGR
-831 FFGRFTSRGEE
+831 FFRRLTSRGAGEPQE
-842 SRATPAEGA
+842 AAATGG

>member
-1 MRNRANGLLVLAIL
+1 MRSPTTTLVFLGIL

-28 APSRYLPGDFW
+28 APTRYLPGDFW

-52 RTMRLG
+52 KTMRLG

-66 LVLQAEP
+66 LVLQAVP
-73 PADYAGDLEESLTV
+73 PPDFEGDLTESLEV

-132 TASLSYRVFNGD
+132 TATLSYRIFND
-144 GELVPAT
+144 ESQLVAAS
-151 GVIDGVE
+151 GIIDGVE
-158 IAMSGQHLK
+158 IAMTGQHLK
-167 NNTFPE
+167 SNTYPE
-173 RRGTTFAVNF
+173 RRGTTYAVNF
-183 ETTGVGSELMRQITT
+183 ETTGVGNELMRQITT
-198 KALQHPAGS
+198 RALQHPIGDPRRR
-207 AQNQLLVYLDT
+207 LLVYLDT
-218 ELISNASVRGVI
+218 ELISDAVVQGVI
-230 EDQGTITGLAS
+230 EDQGTITGLDS
-241 FTEASELSRQ
+241 FTEANDLSRQ

-263 IQANEVSA
+263 IQAHEVSA

-304 VLAALALIVYTLI
+304 VLAAFALIVYALI

-323 LWPVTLTLSGIAAFI
+323 MWPVTLTLSGIAAFI

-349 LIFERMKEELRRSRP
+349 LIFERMKEELRRGRP

-384 IATFITCAILFW
+384 VATFITCAILFW

-422 SAIVVTRTFLRTLAG
+422 SAIVVTRTFLRLFVGT
-437 SRISRSR
+437 RIARSR
-444 WLFNAEGLAS
+444 WLFNAEPLSSQPEAA
-454 RGDEDGE
+454 DGE
-461 GAPAGPVRST
+461 DEAAPTTPRPT

-476 QRRWVTLGLSLA
+476 QRRWVTLGLSLIVFIA
-488 LFLAAVIT
+488 AAVT
-496 LAAPPSLRAGIE
+496 LLVPPPLKAGIE
-508 FTGGSTFTLQFEQEE
+508 FTGGSTFTLQFAQEQ
-523 GAEEE
+523 
-528 ETSSEAD
+528 
-535 GAEGQV
+535 
-541 IVVGPEGGDADGDE
+541 P
-555 AEAAET
+555 AAET
-561 ETETPPP
+561 DGEGASAGEEAEPPAP
-568 EAEPVRVVAPEELR
+568 EPVRVVEPEELR
-582 AALARLGHEGARVQ
+582 EALARLGHEEARVQ
-596 AAGFNTYLVRTVEL
+596 GAGFNTYLVRTIEL
-610 EGAPPLTAAAGP
+610 QGAPPLEAGEGP
-622 VPPGEIDEILAAL
+622 VPPGEIDDILAAL
-635 EEEFGPVERLDFA
+635 EEEFGPVQRLDFA

-662 TLAVAAAAAAILLY
+662 TLAVVAAAVAILIY

-681 RRQRGAWRYGM
+681 RRQRAAWRYGL
-692 CAVIALVHDSVVVL
+692 CAVIALVHDSVIVL

-746 REVTSRDAF
+746 REVTSRDTL
-755 VPFAEAVNVSLTE
+755 VPFSEAVNVSLTE

-818 QVLVAWENGDIGR
+818 QVLVAWDNHDIGR
-831 FFGRFTSRGEE
+831 FFRRLTSHSEGEPQE
-842 SRATPAEGA
+842 AAATGG

>member
-1 MRNRANGLLVLAIL
+1 MRSPANVGVFLGIL
-15 AVSVFCL
+15 AVTLFCL
-22 FAVWPS
+22 YAVWPS

-39 PEGRGISIGDYER
+39 PEGRGISISDYER

-73 PADYAGDLEESLTV
+73 PADFEGNLTESLEV

-132 TASLSYRVFNGD
+132 TASLEYFVYNAD
-144 GELVPAT
+144 GALVPAT
-151 GVIDGVE
+151 GIINGVE
-158 IAMSGQHLK
+158 IAMTGQHLK

-173 RRGTTFAVNF
+173 RRGTLFAVNF
-183 ETTGVGSELMRQITT
+183 ETTGDGAELMRQITT
-198 KALQHPAGS
+198 RALDPEYS
-207 AQNQLLVYLDT
+207 PTDPRRRLLVYLDN
-218 ELISNASVRGVI
+218 EPISDAVVQGVI
-230 EDQGTITGLAS
+230 EEQGTITGLDS
-241 FTEASELSRQ
+241 FTEATDLSKQ

-304 VLAALALIVYTLI
+304 VLAAFALIVYALI

-349 LIFERMKEELRRSRP
+349 LIFERMKEELRRGRP
-364 LATAI
+364 LANAI

-422 SAIVVTRTFLRTLAG
+422 SAIVVTRTFLRLLVGT
-437 SRISRSR
+437 RIARSR
-444 WLFNAEGLAS
+444 WLFNAEPPPPRSDAD
-454 RGDEDGE
+454 GDEGTE
-461 GAPAGPVRST
+461 AAPATPRST

-476 QRRWVTLGLSLA
+476 QRRWITLGLSLVV
-488 LFLAAVIT
+488 FLAAVIT
-496 LAAPPSLRAGIE
+496 LAVPPPLKAGIE
-508 FTGGSTFTLQFEQEE
+508 FTGGSTFTVQFV
-523 GAEEE
+523 AEEPE
-528 ETSSEAD
+528 VEAVED
-535 GAEGQV
+535 GAEA
-541 IVVGPEGGDADGDE
+541 GGGE
-555 AEAAET
+555 EAAGADET
-561 ETETPPP
+561 TPPP
-568 EAEPVRVVAPEELR
+568 DPEPVRVVEPEELR
-582 AALARLGHEGARVQ
+582 DALEQLGHPEARVQ
-596 AAGFNTYLVRTVEL
+596 GAGFNTFLVRTIEL
-610 EGAPPLTAAAGP
+610 EGAPSLDAGVGP
-622 VPPGEIDEILAAL
+622 VPPGEIDGILAGL
-635 EEEFGPVERLDFA
+635 EAEFGPVQRLDFA

-662 TLAVAAAAAAILLY
+662 TLAVVAAAAAILIY

-681 RRQRGAWRYGM
+681 RRQRAAWRYGL
-692 CAVIALVHDSVVVL
+692 CAVIALVHDSVIVL

-713 KVAGT
+713 KVADI
-718 EVDTAFIVAILTVI
+718 EVDAAFIVAILTVI

-746 REVTSRDAF
+746 REVTSRDAY

-818 QVLVAWENGDIGR
+818 QVLVAWDNHDIGR
-831 FFGRFTSRGEE
+831 FFRRYTSRDQGEPQE
-842 SRATPAEGA
+842 AAATGG

>member
-1 MRNRANGLLVLAIL
+1 MRSPTTSLVFVAIL
-15 AVSVFCL
+15 AASVFCL

-39 PEGRGISIGDYER
+39 PEGRGISVGDYER

-73 PADYAGDLEESLTV
+73 PADYEGDLAQSLEV
-87 AKEVIERRVDAFGVV
+87 AKDVIERRVDAFGVV

-132 TASLSYRVFNGD
+132 TATLSYRIFND
-144 GELVPAT
+144 ESQLVPAT
-151 GVIDGVE
+151 GIVDGIE
-158 IAMSGQHLK
+158 RTMTGEHLRS
-167 NNTFPE
+167 NTYAE

-183 ETTGVGSELMRQITT
+183 ETTGVGNELMRQITT
-198 KALQHPAGS
+198 RALQYEQGDPRRR
-207 AQNQLLVYLDT
+207 LLVYLDN
-218 ELISNASVRGVI
+218 ELISDAVVQGVI
-230 EDQGTITGLAS
+230 EDQGTITGLNS
-241 FTEASELSRQ
+241 FTEANDLSKQ

-304 VLAALALIVYTLI
+304 VLAAFALIVYALI

-323 LWPVTLTLSGIAAFI
+323 MWPVTLTLSGIAAFI

-349 LIFERMKEELRRSRP
+349 LIFERMKEELRRGRP

-384 IATFITCAILFW
+384 VATFITCAILFW

-422 SAIVVTRTFLRTLAG
+422 SAIVVTRTFLRLFVGT
-437 SRISRSR
+437 RIARSR
-444 WLFNAEGLAS
+444 WLFNAEPLAS
-454 RGDEDGE
+454 PDADDDGGGADEAQA
-461 GAPAGPVRST
+461 APATPRST

-476 QRRWVTLGLSLA
+476 QRRWITLGLSLA
-488 LFLAAVIT
+488 VFLAAVIT
-496 LAAPPSLRAGIE
+496 LAVPPRLHAGIE
-508 FTGGSTFTLQFEQEE
+508 FTGGSTFTLQFAQEQQ
-523 GAEEE
+523 AEP
-528 ETSSEAD
+528 
-535 GAEGQV
+535 AEG
-541 IVVGPEGGDADGDE
+541 E
-555 AEAAET
+555 AE
-561 ETETPPP
+561 PPAP
-568 EAEPVRVVAPEELR
+568 EPVRVVEPEELR
-582 AALARLGHEGARVQ
+582 DALGRLGHEEARVQ
-596 AAGFNTYLVRTVEL
+596 GAGFNTYLVRTVEL
-610 EGAPPLTAAAGP
+610 EGAPPLEAGEGP
-622 VPPGEIDEILAAL
+622 VPPGEIDDILAAL
-635 EEEFGPVERLDFA
+635 EEEFGPVRRLDFA

-662 TLAVAAAAAAILLY
+662 TLAVAAAAVAILIY

-681 RRQRGAWRYGM
+681 RRQRAAWRYGL
-692 CAVIALVHDSVVVL
+692 CAVIALVHDSLIVL

-746 REVTSRDAF
+746 REVTSRDAL
-755 VPFAEAVNVSLTE
+755 VPFDEAVNVSLTE

-818 QVLVAWENGDIGR
+818 QVLVAWDKGDVWSVLGR
-831 FFGRFTSRGEE
+831 AAARRSE
-842 SRATPAEGA
+842 

>member
-1 MRNRANGLLVLAIL
+1 MRNPSTSLVFVAIL

-22 FAVWPS
+22 LVVWPS

-39 PEGRGISIGDYER
+39 PEGRGFSVGDYER

-73 PADYAGDLEESLTV
+73 PPGYEGDLTESLEI

-102 EPEIQIASGNRLDVQ
+102 EPQIQIASGNRLDVQ

-132 TASLSYRVFNGD
+132 TASLTYFVFND
-144 GELVPAT
+144 AGELVPAT
-151 GVIDGVE
+151 GIVDGVE
-158 IAMSGQHLK
+158 IAMTGQHLK
-167 NNTFPE
+167 SNTFAE
-173 RRGTTFAVNF
+173 RRGTTFSVNF
-183 ETTGVGSELMRQITT
+183 ETTGVGNELMRQITT
-198 KALQHPAGS
+198 RALQFPQGDP
-207 AQNQLLVYLDT
+207 QRQLLVYLDT
-218 ELISNASVRGVI
+218 EQISNATVQGVI
-230 EDQGTITGLAS
+230 EDVGSITGLRS
-241 FTEASELSRQ
+241 FTEASDLSRQ

-304 VLAALALIVYTLI
+304 VLAAFALIVYALI

-323 LWPVTLTLSGIAAFI
+323 MWPVTLTLSGIAAFI

-349 LIFERMKEELRRSRP
+349 LIFERMKEELRRGRP

-384 IATFITCAILFW
+384 VATFITCAILFW

-422 SAIVVTRTFLRTLAG
+422 SAIVVTRTFLRMFVGTRFA
-437 SRISRSR
+437 RSR
-444 WLFNAEGLAS
+444 WLFNAEALAA
-454 RGDEDGE
+454 GGEDEDEGE
-461 GAPAGPVRST
+461 AAPAAPRST

-476 QRRWVTLGLSLA
+476 QRRWIPLGLSLIVFIA
-488 LFLAAVIT
+488 AAVT
-496 LAAPPSLRAGIE
+496 LAIPPPLKAGIE
-508 FTGGSTFTLQFEQEE
+508 FTGGSTFTLQFGEETPPVEGEPASAE
-523 GAEEE
+523 GAEE
-528 ETSSEAD
+528 
-535 GAEGQV
+535 
-541 IVVGPEGGDADGDE
+541 
-555 AEAAET
+555 AAA
-561 ETETPPP
+561 
-568 EAEPVRVVAPEELR
+568 AEPVRVVEADELR
-582 AALARLGHEGARVQ
+582 EALGRLGHEEAKVQ
-596 AAGFNTYLVRTVEL
+596 GAGFNTYLVRTVEL
-610 EGAPPLTAAAGP
+610 EGAPPVTAAEGP
-622 VPPGEIDEILAAL
+622 VPPGEIDEVIAAL
-635 EEEFGPVERLDFA
+635 EEEFGPVQRLDFA

-662 TLAVAAAAAAILLY
+662 TLAVVAAAVAILIY

-681 RRQRGAWRYGM
+681 RRQRSAWRYGL
-692 CAVIALVHDSVVVL
+692 CAVIALVHDSVIVL

-768 TLVRSINTSFVT
+768 SLVRSINTSFVT
-780 VLTIIAMFLIGGVT
+780 VLTIVAMFLIGGVT

-818 QVLVAWENGDIGR
+818 QILVAWEHHDIGR
-831 FFGRFTSRGEE
+831 FFRRFTSRGEGE
-842 SRATPAEGA
+842 PQEAAATGG

>member
-1 MRNRANGLLVLAIL
+1 MRSPTTTLVFLAIL

-52 RTMRLG
+52 KTMRLG

-73 PADYAGDLEESLTV
+73 PADFEGDLTESLEV

-132 TASLSYRVFNGD
+132 TATLSYRIFND
-144 GELVPAT
+144 ESQLVPAS
-151 GVIDGVE
+151 GIVDGVE
-158 IAMSGQHLK
+158 IAMTGQHLK
-167 NNTFPE
+167 SNTYPE
-173 RRGTTFAVNF
+173 RRGTTYAVNF
-183 ETTGVGSELMRQITT
+183 ETTGVGNELMRQITSR
-198 KALQHPAGS
+198 ALQHPIGDPRRR
-207 AQNQLLVYLDT
+207 LLVYLDN
-218 ELISNASVRGVI
+218 ELISDAVVQGVI
-230 EDQGTITGLAS
+230 EDQGTITGLDT
-241 FTEASELSRQ
+241 FTEANDLSRQ

-304 VLAALALIVYTLI
+304 VLAAFALIVYALI

-349 LIFERMKEELRRSRP
+349 LIFERMKEELRRGRP

-422 SAIVVTRTFLRTLAG
+422 SAIVVTRTFLRLFVGT
-437 SRISRSR
+437 RISRSR
-444 WLFNAEGLAS
+444 WLFNAEPLSAQAAD
-454 RGDEDGE
+454 DEDE
-461 GAPAGPVRST
+461 DQPAPATPRST

-476 QRRWVTLGLSLA
+476 QRRWITLGLSLVVFVA
-488 LFLAAVIT
+488 AAVT
-496 LAAPPSLRAGIE
+496 LLVPPSLNAGIE
-508 FTGGSTFTLQFEQEE
+508 FTGGSTFTLQFAQEE
-523 GAEEE
+523 
-528 ETSSEAD
+528 
-535 GAEGQV
+535 
-541 IVVGPEGGDADGDE
+541 PP
-555 AEAAET
+555 EAAET
-561 ETETPPP
+561 AETGGEEASGAEEAEPP
-568 EAEPVRVVAPEELR
+568 ALEPVRVVEPEELR
-582 AALARLGHEGARVQ
+582 DALARLGHEEARVQ
-596 AAGFNTYLVRTVEL
+596 GAGFNTYLVRTVEL
-610 EGAPPLTAAAGP
+610 EGAPPLEAGEGP
-622 VPPGEIDEILAAL
+622 VPPGEIDDILAAL
-635 EEEFGPVERLDFA
+635 EEEFGTVRRLDFA

-662 TLAVAAAAAAILLY
+662 TLAVAAAAVAILIY

-681 RRQRGAWRYGM
+681 RRQRAAWRYGL
-692 CAVIALVHDSVVVL
+692 CAVIALVHDSVIVL

-718 EVDTAFIVAILTVI
+718 EVDAAFIVAILTVI

-746 REVTSRDAF
+746 REVTSRDTL

-818 QVLVAWENGDIGR
+818 QVLVAWENHDIGR
-831 FFGRFTSRGEE
+831 FFRRLTSRGEG
-842 SRATPAEGA
+842 EGEPQEAAAG

>member
-1 MRNRANGLLVLAIL
+1 MRSPVTVGVFLAIL
-15 AVSVFCL
+15 VGSVFCL
-22 FAVWPS
+22 LVVWPS

-39 PEGRGISIGDYER
+39 PEGNGFSIGNYER
-52 RTMRLG
+52 KTMRLG

-73 PADYAGDLEESLTV
+73 PAGYEGNLIESLEV

-117 VPGMSLPDAERLIGR
+117 VPGISLPDAERLIGR
-132 TASLSYRVFNGD
+132 TASLQYFVYNDESQ
-144 GELVPAT
+144 LVPAT
-151 GVIDGVE
+151 GIVDGIE
-158 IAMSGQHLK
+158 IQMTGQHLK
-167 NNTFPE
+167 SNTYAQ
-173 RRGTTFAVNF
+173 RIGTSFSVNF
-183 ETTGVGSELMRQITT
+183 ETTGVGSELVRQITT
-198 KALQHPAGS
+198 RALQHQQGDP
-207 AQNQLLVYLDT
+207 QRRILIYLDN
-218 ELISNASVRGVI
+218 ELISDAVVQGVI
-230 EDQGTITGLAS
+230 EDQGSITGLNS
-241 FTEASELSRQ
+241 FTEANDLSRQ

-298 YYRLPG
+298 YYRFPG
-304 VLAALALIVYTLI
+304 LLAAGALIVYALI

-323 LWPVTLTLSGIAAFI
+323 MWPVTLTLSGIAAFI

-349 LIFERMKEELRRSRP
+349 LIFERMKEELRRGRP
-364 LATAI
+364 LGTAI
-369 ETGFRRAWPSIRDSN
+369 ETGFQRAWPSIRDSN

-422 SAIVVTRTFLRTLAG
+422 SAIVVTRTFLRMVVGT
-437 SRISRSR
+437 RIAHSH
-444 WLFNAEGLAS
+444 WLFNAKAVSSGTE
-454 RGDEDGE
+454 GDEDKAQA
-461 GAPAGPVRST
+461 APSAPRST

-476 QRRWVTLGLSLA
+476 RRRWVTLGLSLVVFVA
-488 LFLAAVIT
+488 AAVT
-496 LAAPPSLRAGIE
+496 LLVPPALRAGIE
-508 FTGGSTFTLQFEQEE
+508 FTGGSTFTLAFGQEE
-523 GAEEE
+523 
-528 ETSSEAD
+528 
-535 GAEGQV
+535 V
-541 IVVGPEGGDADGDE
+541 
-555 AEAAET
+555 AEAAEGEQGT
-561 ETETPPP
+561 AA
-568 EAEPVRVVAPEELR
+568 AEPAVVVEAEELR
-582 AALARLGHEGARVQ
+582 EALSRLGHEEAKVQ
-596 AAGFNTYLVRTVEL
+596 RAGFNTFLVRTVEL
-610 EGAPPLTAAAGP
+610 EGAPPVSAAEGP
-622 VPPGEIDEILAAL
+622 VPPGEIDEIIKAL
-635 EEEFGPVERLDFA
+635 EEEFGPVQRLDFA

-662 TLAVAAAAAAILLY
+662 TLAVAAAAAAILIY

-681 RRQRGAWRYGM
+681 RRQRSAWRYGL

-732 GFSVHDTIVVFDRV
+732 GFSVHDTIVVFDRI

-768 TLVRSINTSFVT
+768 TLVRSVNTSFVT

-818 QVLVAWENGDIGR
+818 QVLVAWEHNDIGR
-831 FFGRFTSRGEE
+831 FFRRITSRGEAQA
-842 SRATPAEGA
+842 ATSDG

>member
-1 MRNRANGLLVLAIL
+1 MRSPTTGLTFLAIL
-15 AVSVFCL
+15 IGSIFCL
-22 FAVWPS
+22 IAVWPS
-28 APSRYLPGDFW
+28 APTRYLPGDFW
-39 PEGRGISIGDYER
+39 PEGRGISIGGFER
-52 RTMRLG
+52 PTMRLG

-73 PADYAGDLEESLTV
+73 PPDYEGDLAESLEV

-117 VPGMSLPDAERLIGR
+117 VPGMSLPEAERLIGR
-132 TASLSYRVFNGD
+132 TASLTYFVYNDD

-151 GVIDGVE
+151 GVIDGVQ
-158 IAMSGQHLK
+158 IAMTGQHLK
-167 NNTFPE
+167 SNTFPE
-173 RRGTTFAVNF
+173 RQGTTFAVVF

-198 KALQHPAGS
+198 RAYGQPLGTP
-207 AQNQLLVYLDT
+207 QNRLLVYLDT
-218 ELISNASVRGVI
+218 ELISEASVRGVI
-230 EDQGTITGLAS
+230 EDDGVITGLDS
-241 FTEASELSRQ
+241 FTEASDLSRQ

-298 YYRLPG
+298 YYRFPG
-304 VLAALALIVYTLI
+304 LLAAFALVVYALI

-349 LIFERMKEELRRSRP
+349 LIFERMKEELRRGRP
-364 LATAI
+364 LGTAI

-384 IATFITCAILFW
+384 VATFITCAILFW

-422 SAIVVTRTFLRTLAG
+422 SAIVVTRTFLRMFVGT
-437 SRISRSR
+437 RIGRSR
-444 WLFNAEGLAS
+444 WLFNAEGLTS
-454 RGDEDGE
+454 DTDEGEGE
-461 GAPAGPVRST
+461 GAPAAAPRST

-476 QRRWVTLGLSLA
+476 QRRWLTLGLSLVVFIA
-488 LFLAAVIT
+488 AAVT
-496 LAAPPSLRAGIE
+496 LAIPPPLKAGIE
-508 FTGGSTFTLQFEQEE
+508 FTGGSTFTLQFGQEQAPDSPDATAGEE
-523 GAEEE
+523 DAAAGEP
-528 ETSSEAD
+528 EA
-535 GAEGQV
+535 
-541 IVVGPEGGDADGDE
+541 
-555 AEAAET
+555 
-561 ETETPPP
+561 PPP
-568 EAEPVRVVAPEELR
+568 EPVRVVEADELR
-582 AALARLGHEGARVQ
+582 DALSRLGHEEARVQ
-596 AAGFNTYLVRTVEL
+596 EAGFNTYLVRTVEL

-635 EEEFGPVERLDFA
+635 EEEFGPVQRLDFA

-662 TLAVAAAAAAILLY
+662 TLAVVAAAAAILIY

-681 RRQRGAWRYGM
+681 RRQRSAWRYGL
-692 CAVIALVHDSVVVL
+692 CAVIALVHDSVIVL

-718 EVDTAFIVAILTVI
+718 EVDAAFIVAILTVI

-803 VGVIAGTYSSIFVAA
+803 VGVIAGMYSSIFVAA
-818 QVLVAWENGDIGR
+818 QILVAWENHDIGR
-831 FFGRFTSRGEE
+831 FFGRLTSRGGSEPQE
-842 SRATPAEGA
+842 AAATGS

>member
-1 MRNRANGLLVLAIL
+1 MRSPTTTLVFLAIL

-28 APSRYLPGDFW
+28 APTRYLPGDFW

-52 RTMRLG
+52 KTMRLG

-73 PADYAGDLEESLTV
+73 TAEDEGDLTAKLEV

-132 TASLSYRVFNGD
+132 TATLSYRIFND
-144 GELVPAT
+144 AGELVAAS
-151 GVIDGVE
+151 GIVDEVE
-158 IAMSGQHLK
+158 IAMTGEHLK
-167 NNTFPE
+167 SNTYPE

-183 ETTGVGSELMRQITT
+183 ETTGVGNELMRQITT
-198 KALQHPAGS
+198 RALQHPIGDPRRR
-207 AQNQLLVYLDT
+207 LLVYLDN
-218 ELISNASVRGVI
+218 ELISDAVVQGVI
-230 EDQGTITGLAS
+230 EDQGTITGLDS
-241 FTEASELSRQ
+241 FTEANDLSRQ

-304 VLAALALIVYTLI
+304 VLAAFALIVYALI

-349 LIFERMKEELRRSRP
+349 LIFERMKEELRRGRP

-384 IATFITCAILFW
+384 VATFITCAILFW

-422 SAIVVTRTFLRTLAG
+422 SAIVVTRTFLRLFVGT
-437 SRISRSR
+437 RISRSR
-444 WLFNAEGLAS
+444 WLFNAEPLSSQPEAA
-454 RGDEDGE
+454 DGE
-461 GAPAGPVRST
+461 DEAAPATPRST

-476 QRRWVTLGLSLA
+476 QRRWVTLGLSLIVFVA
-488 LFLAAVIT
+488 AAVT
-496 LAAPPSLRAGIE
+496 LLVPPPLNAGIE
-508 FTGGSTFTLQFEQEE
+508 FTGGSTFTLQFAQEQP
-523 GAEEE
+523 A
-528 ETSSEAD
+528 
-535 GAEGQV
+535 
-541 IVVGPEGGDADGDE
+541 
-555 AEAAET
+555 AAET
-561 ETETPPP
+561 DGEEASAGEEAEPPAP
-568 EAEPVRVVAPEELR
+568 EPVRVVEPEELR
-582 AALARLGHEGARVQ
+582 EALARLGHEGARVQ
-596 AAGFNTYLVRTVEL
+596 GAGFNTYLVRTIEL
-610 EGAPPLTAAAGP
+610 QGAPPLEAGEGP
-622 VPPGEIDEILAAL
+622 VPPGEIDDILAAL
-635 EEEFGPVERLDFA
+635 EEEFGPVQRLDFA

-662 TLAVAAAAAAILLY
+662 TLAVAAAAVAILIY

-681 RRQRGAWRYGM
+681 RRQRAAWRYGL
-692 CAVIALVHDSVVVL
+692 CAVIALVHDSVIVL

-746 REVTSRDAF
+746 REVTSRDTL

-818 QVLVAWENGDIGR
+818 QVLVAWENHDIGR
-831 FFGRFTSRGEE
+831 FFRRVTSRGEGE
-842 SRATPAEGA
+842 PQEAAATGG